1 MFYLHSIYKN
11 TRYIVFIQ
19 TKYHQNILPVN
30 DVSPRSLDVLL
41 KTIWDYRG
49 GMFRSIRIHAQDI
62 TTLKVYEMNF
72 YNYKDNVLKNSE
84 FWRKIFN
91 KYQKI
96 SGILNF
102 ILYQFVYKSEVE
114 LFWNQITNKK
124 PKYLIDKTAD
134 FLDIVFSK
142 RREYKKT
149 KDGKEIIEIIDFF
162 DNKLY
167 INEEQFSL
175 DDSTKSWYFLK
186 LLIIYFS
193 KNENIWY
200 ISLSDF
206 VDFYEK
212 QSRKDGQ
219 DYNYLIL
226 NNDNIKN
233 SYIQTINSNILKK
246 YNKEIL
252 EMEDYYIKVVTD

>member
-72 YNYKDNVLKNSE
+72 YNYKNNVIKNSE
-84 FWRKIFN
+84 FWRNIFN
-91 KYQKI
+91 KYQKF

-102 ILYQFVYKSEVE
+102 ILYQFVYKKEVDF
-114 LFWNQITNKK
+114 FWNNITNTK
-124 PKYLIDKTAD
+124 PKYLIDKTSD

-142 RREYKKT
+142 KREYKKD
-149 KDGKEIIEIIDFF
+149 KNWKEIIEYIDFF
-162 DNKLY
+162 ENKLY
-167 INEEQFSL
+167 INEELFTL
-175 DDSTKSWYFLK
+175 DKSTKSWYFLK
-186 LLIIYFS
+186 LITQYFS
-193 KNENIWY
+193 KEENISD

-212 QSRKDGQ
+212 QSKKDWQ
-219 DYNYLIL
+219 DYDYLTL
-226 NNDNIKN
+226 TNDNIKN
-233 SYIQTINSNILKK
+233 SYIHTINTNVLKK
-246 YNKEIL
+246 YNKGIL
-252 EMEDYYIKVVTD
+252 EMEDYYIKVITD